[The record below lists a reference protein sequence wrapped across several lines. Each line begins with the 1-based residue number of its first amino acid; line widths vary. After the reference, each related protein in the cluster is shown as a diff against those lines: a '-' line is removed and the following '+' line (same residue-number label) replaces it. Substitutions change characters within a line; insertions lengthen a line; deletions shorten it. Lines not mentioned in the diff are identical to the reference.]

1 MEKMEIDINCDMG
14 ESYGHFKV
22 GNDEQ
27 IFPYITSCN
36 IACGFHGGDPL
47 HIERTINNAVKH
59 GVQIGAHPS
68 YPDLA
73 GFGRRKMQLS
83 REELKAIIKYQVA
96 ALKGMAESLGG
107 KLAYVKPHGALY
119 NTAADD
125 ESEAITIIQAI
136 REIDPQLA
144 LMGLAG
150 STTERVA
157 MKEGI
162 IFIAEAFADRKYES
176 DGRLM
181 SRSKA
186 GSVISNPQEAADQ
199 VLSIVMKQ
207 RVISADGTSVPI
219 RAQSI
224 CIHGDNPAAVDILQT
239 LDLALREKGIDKK
252 SGFGAKL

>member
-1 MEKMEIDINCDMG
+1 MQIDINCDMG
-14 ESYGHFKV
+14 ESYGRFKV
-22 GNDEQ
+22 GNDEEV
-27 IFPYITSCN
+27 FPYISSCN

-47 HIERTINNAVKH
+47 HIERTISKALQH

-73 GFGRRKMQLS
+73 GFGRRKMQLP

-107 KLAYVKPHGALY
+107 RLAYVKPHGALY

-125 ESEAITIIQAI
+125 ESESTTIIRAI

-157 MKEGI
+157 AREGI
-162 IFIAEAFADRKYES
+162 TFIAEAFADRKYEAN
-176 DGRLM
+176 GRLM

-186 GSVISNPQEAADQ
+186 GSVISDPEAAVAQ
-199 VLSIVMKQ
+199 VLSIILEQ
-207 RVISADGTSVPI
+207 RVVSADGTSVPI
-219 RAQSI
+219 RAESI
-224 CIHGDNPAAVDILQT
+224 CIHGDSPAAVDILRT
-239 LDLALREKGIDKK
+239 IDAALKEKGILKR
-252 SGFGAKL
+252 SFAQ